1 MPFDR
6 AASHDRDGLSARA
19 ADVVLAAAM
28 SEAGPLVIGLDD
40 PQATDA
46 ERVGPKAANLATLA
60 HAGLP
65 TPGGFCITADAYRLQ
80 CAAIGLDEALGHFAG
95 ATTPEARRLSVEI
108 RLKLYQEPIEARI
121 LEPLLAAWRAQRRAG
136 GQLGAVRSSALIE
149 DRADANFAGQ
159 FESFLGITDEAELL
173 TVVRA
178 CWAALW
184 TSNARRYMTNHD
196 LNPADT
202 AMAVLIQPLVVA
214 CASGGGLS
222 ETAEGHMLLSAT
234 WGLGSAIA
242 QGQVVPDRIVL
253 SKQGVLRK
261 IEAGRKDHR
270 ETCAHGEGMAPQA
283 VPEAFVRKP
292 CLNARQAVTLGRLL
306 RKAEAVVG
314 MPVEIEWALDDKG
327 FKLLQVRPLHV
338 EPAYVPD
345 EIWLQHPGINGHPA
359 GIGWGSG
366 RAVIVNCEC
375 ELTRV
380 APGDILVTRV
390 AGPALCHI
398 LPRVAGVVAE
408 LGGSTSHLASLAR
421 ERGIPMVLG
430 VLDATTRIPDGS
442 QVAVDGVAGI
452 VRWIR

>member
-1 MPFDR
+1 ML
-6 AASHDRDGLSARA
+6 SVRDVALMGEAR
-19 ADVVLAAAM
+19 
-28 SEAGPLVIGLDD
+28 SLVIGFDD
-40 PQATDA
+40 PQAIDA
-46 ERVGPKAANLATLA
+46 EHVGPKAANLAALA

-80 CAAIGLDEALGHFAG
+80 CTAIGIDEALRRFAG
-95 ATTPEARRLSVEI
+95 ASPPEARQLSVDI
-108 RLKLYQEPIEARI
+108 RLKLYQEPIEPRI
-121 LEPLLAAWRAQRRAG
+121 LKPLLAAWRAQRQAS
-136 GQLGAVRSSALIE
+136 GQPGAVRSSALIE
-149 DRADANFAGQ
+149 DRAGANFAGQ

-202 AMAVLIQPLVVA
+202 AMAVLIQPLVA
-214 CASGGGLS
+214 ARASGGGLS

-253 SKQGVLRK
+253 DKEGFLHT

-270 ETCAHGEGMAPQA
+270 ETCAHGQGAAAQA
-283 VPEAFVRKP
+283 VPEALVREP
-292 CLNARQAVTLGRLL
+292 CLDAGQAVELGQLL
-306 RKAEAVVG
+306 RKAEAVIG

-327 FKLLQVRPLHV
+327 FKLLQARPLHV
-338 EPAYVPD
+338 EPAHVPD
-345 EIWLQHPGINGHPA
+345 EIWLQHPGIHGHPA

-366 RAVIVNCEC
+366 RAVVVNCEC

-390 AGPALCHI
+390 AGPALSHI